1 MTFKKDRYL
10 QMKRKLLFGE
20 RMLLGD
26 GTEPFN
32 AVIPFR
38 LRGSFKVEEIQ
49 YALGQLQVKHP
60 WLRALIHHDE
70 HNVPW
75 FEVTENTIP
84 IPIRIVDRIGDDDWQ
99 KESMREWETLFHYRE
114 KPLLR
119 FVWIK
124 GDEVSDMLFGFHH
137 CLCDG
142 GSAMSFLHEFLK
154 ILDHPS
160 AEIGL
165 EHPIL
170 GIQDVV
176 PADILAS
183 RTQQIKAKV
192 IGRLAATA
200 IKCVP
205 VGKKTVDRQKDYM
218 INWKFDPTT
227 SKELI
232 SYCKAQEV
240 TVNTFLSA
248 VVLHAFKKIK
258 GERAFNKVSCPVDI
272 RRFAPQIKE
281 DHIFAFGLMIVVSSN
296 QKMSFSDNLRLMQE
310 TVERKTAKLNPYIT
324 MMVMES
330 AHDALKNFTKL
341 LKHGKSS
348 NDCMFSNLGRIQI
361 PHDYKA
367 FTLETIF
374 SPSVIGPLGNTTTMV
389 VSTFRGVMDFT
400 FIGSEGYLPHSEA
413 LAIRN
418 EMIQTI
424 KQQLEYSEA

>member
-1 MTFKKDRYL
+1 MR
-10 QMKRKLLFGE
+10 RRLLFGE

-38 LRGSFKVEEIQ
+38 LRGTFKEKDIQ
-49 YALGQLQVKHP
+49 LALTQLQGKHP

-70 HNVPW
+70 NHVPW
-75 FEVTENTIP
+75 FEVLERNLP
-84 IPIRIVDRIGDDDWQ
+84 IPIRIVHRNGDDDW
-99 KESMREWETLFHYRE
+99 KEESMKEWQTLFNYTE
-114 KPLLR
+114 LPLLR

-124 GDEVSDMLFGFHH
+124 GEEVSDMLFAFHH

-142 GSAMSFLHEFLK
+142 GSAMSFLNEFLQL
-154 ILDHPS
+154 LDNPFHD
-160 AEIGL
+160 IGL
-165 EHPIL
+165 ENPIL

-176 PADILAS
+176 PSEILAN
-183 RTQQIKAKV
+183 RGQQMKAKV

-200 IKCVP
+200 IKCIP
-205 VGKKTVDRQKDYM
+205 VGKKAIERQKDYLVH
-218 INWKFDPTT
+218 WKLDKAM
-227 SKELI
+227 SQELI
-232 SYCKAQEV
+232 SYCKSKQV

-248 VVLHAFKKIK
+248 AVLQAFKNVK
-258 GERAFNKVSCPVDI
+258 GEKAFNKVSCPVDI
-272 RRFAPQIKE
+272 RRFAKQIKE
-281 DHIFAFGLMIVVSSN
+281 DHIFAFGLMIVVSAN
-296 QKMSFSDNLRLMQE
+296 QKMSFSENLHSIQE
-310 TVERKTAKLNPYIT
+310 SVERKTAKLNPYIT

-361 PHDYKA
+361 PHQYKT
-367 FTLETIF
+367 FTLDTIF

-389 VSTFRGVMDFT
+389 ASTFRGEMDFS

-413 LAIRN
+413 LAIRD
-418 EMIQTI
+418 EMIDTI
-424 KQQLEYSEA
+424 KQQLEYLPVS